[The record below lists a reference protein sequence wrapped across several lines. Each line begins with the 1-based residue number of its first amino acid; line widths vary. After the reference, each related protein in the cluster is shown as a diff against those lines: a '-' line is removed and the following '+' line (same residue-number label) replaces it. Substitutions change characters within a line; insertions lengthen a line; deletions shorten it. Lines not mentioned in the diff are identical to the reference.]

1 MTNAI
6 KGLAVDNSFL
16 YAALGSDDVDIYN
29 LSDPENPQYVDNYNT
44 TTLAI
49 RIASFSGKLAVAD
62 WDDVEILAFDGTSLN
77 VVGYKN
83 TGNRTMAIAA
93 KDNFVFSVEWV
104 SV

>member
-16 YAALGSDDVDIYN
+16 YAALGSDGVDIYN
-29 LSDPENPQYVDNYNT
+29 LSDPENPQYLDNYNT

-62 WDDVEILAFDGTSLN
+62 WDDVEILEFDGTSLN

-83 TGNRTMAIAA
+83 TGNRTMGIAA
-93 KDNFVFSVEWV
+93 KDNFVFSVEWA